1 MTTPAI
7 HPRVQAELSTPAGE
21 GDRHNQMK
29 RLLPLL
35 LGDGH
40 SPEGVF
46 ACFRGMYGDDV
57 TDREIG
63 CLIEWGTKKDFSPTQ
78 GHAAPYRGE
87 RENFS
92 EEQKLARYL
101 RNTETYLDGFRALEI
116 DLLEASPIRL
126 LDDFRGDARLLL
138 EQLYHPRELVNI
150 NADYRLAADGKV
162 DIVGAGRCQ
171 TTEEWCEELARN
183 PAPQSLAGCWIRMN
197 PVHTRKG
204 SGAGGS
210 FTDADVDFY
219 RFILLEN
226 DRLPLELQLS
236 LFVRLK
242 LPIVVILDSG
252 GRSLHAWVRTQAVDE
267 IEYRAEADYLIEL
280 LERFGIDRSNKNPSR
295 FSRLPGVIRTLGA
308 RNDTGL
314 PSNGQAAQRILFLN
328 PSPNKA
334 KSIA

>member
-150 NADYRLAADGKV
+150 NADYRLAEK
-162 DIVGAGRCQ
+162 R
-171 TTEEWCEELARN
+171 
-183 PAPQSLAGCWIRMN
+183 
-197 PVHTRKG
+197 
-204 SGAGGS
+204 
-210 FTDADVDFY
+210 
-219 RFILLEN
+219 LL
-226 DRLPLELQLS
+226 D
-236 LFVRLK
+236 
-242 LPIVVILDSG
+242 
-252 GRSLHAWVRTQAVDE
+252 AVDE
-267 IEYRAEADYLIEL
+267 VFTRYRDRVSAEFRR
-280 LERFGIDRSNKNPSR
+280 LERELNIVLETPKPQ
-295 FSRLPGVIRTLGA
+295 SRLFLSQASLEISIRYPADA
-308 RNDTGL
+308 RSAAQIADEVSRRVLDAIGRE
-314 PSNGQAAQRILFLN
+314 PSLRLATQGIANIQAQEAPPITAADGHPSADRPDNGQADNAAVDDKT
-328 PSPNKA
+328 PDEKKDSGPAPTEK
-334 KSIA
+334 